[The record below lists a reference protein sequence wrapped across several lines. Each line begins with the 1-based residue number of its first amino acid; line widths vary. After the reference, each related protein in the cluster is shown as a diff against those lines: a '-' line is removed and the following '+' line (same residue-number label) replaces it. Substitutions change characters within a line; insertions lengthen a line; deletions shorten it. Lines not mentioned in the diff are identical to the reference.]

1 VSRRRLVRLAAPAAF
16 LLAATIAV
24 LLVREGLQAD
34 DGERPATEATTA
46 QTTTTQTRTTTTT
59 RPSRPRPRT
68 YTVES
73 GDTLDQIALD
83 FDTTVERL
91 LELNPDIEPT
101 ALRPGQRLRVP

>member
-1 VSRRRLVRLAAPAAF
+1 MSRRRLVRLAAPAAF

-24 LLVREGLQAD
+24 LLVRQGLEAD
-34 DGERPATEATTA
+34 DGERPATESTTA
-46 QTTTTQTRTTTTT
+46 QTTTTQTRLTTTT
-59 RPSRPRPRT
+59 RPRQRT

-73 GDTLDQIALD
+73 GDTLDQIALN

-101 ALRPGQRLRVP
+101 ELRPGQRLRVP

>member
-24 LLVREGLQAD
+24 LLVRHGLQAD
-34 DGERPATEATTA
+34 DGDRPATEATTA

-59 RPSRPRPRT
+59 RPRPRQRT

-101 ALRPGQRLRVP
+101 ELRPGQRLRVP

>member
-24 LLVREGLQAD
+24 LLVRQGLRGD
-34 DGERPATEATTA
+34 DGERPATPATTA
-46 QTTTTQTRTTTTT
+46 QTMTQTRTTTT
-59 RPSRPRPRT
+59 SRPPRPRLRT

-83 FDTTVERL
+83 FDTTVQRL

-101 ALRPGQRLRVP
+101 ELRPGQRLRVP

>member
-24 LLVREGLQAD
+24 LLVRQGLQAD

-46 QTTTTQTRTTTTT
+46 QTTATQTRTTTTT
-59 RPSRPRPRT
+59 RPPRPRQRT
-68 YTVES
+68 YTVQS

-101 ALRPGQRLRVP
+101 ELRPGQRLRVP